1 MKIPAKL
8 VGVLRRVLKRVLRR
22 VLRRQSPA
30 SFSRQKRLRR
40 VRVGEEV
47 GRRVLMRSRCPL
59 RRREELLIKAPRYAA
74 LVLEKQEG
82 AQHAIVFDCQS

>member
-8 VGVLRRVLKRVLRR
+8 LGVLRR
-22 VLRRQSPA
+22 VLRRVFRRPSPA
-30 SFSRQKRLRR
+30 SLSRERRSRR

-47 GRRVLMRSRCPL
+47 GRRVLKRSRCPW
-59 RRREELLIKAPRYAA
+59 RRREEVLIKVPRYAA